1 MSHIKEIVSIQKFT
15 RDKVKQ
21 LLGWDDLQYGEYQM
35 QQADAYLEYQI
46 GADVWGVQAIRETP
60 QFWGWWRNQ
69 WHKRDMQFVEDA
81 KGLAVNERVLYYEI
95 THDAE
100 AIDFTPQ
107 GNVLQH
113 TFATD
118 VINPLAGRPK
128 VERKVRL

>member
-1 MSHIKEIVSIQKFT
+1 MSHIKEIASIQKFT
-15 RDKVKQ
+15 RDKVKL
-21 LLGWDDLQYGEYQM
+21 LLGWDDLQYGEFLMDQGY
-35 QQADAYLEYQI
+35 AYMEYQI
-46 GADVWGVQAIRETP
+46 GADVWGVQQIRVSAA
-60 QFWGWWRNQ
+60 FWAWWRNQ
-69 WHKRDMQFVEDA
+69 WHKVDMPFVDYAKRLPLEERLKNYRD
-81 KGLAVNERVLYYEI
+81 I
-95 THDAE
+95 HDAE